1 VRAKTLVVAASCLS
15 LALAAGA
22 RAADWPTYNHDAAR
36 SAVTDESLRLP
47 LKTAWT
53 HASPHPP
60 AAAWPDP
67 ARHDYWH
74 NKHHLNPRVIYDR
87 AFHVAIAG
95 DAVFF
100 GSSADDRVVCLGLAD
115 GKVRWTFI
123 TEGPVRLA
131 PTVADGKVYVG
142 SDDGWVYCL
151 SASDGHLLW
160 KARPGP
166 DDRRCIGN
174 GRMISRWPVRTGVI
188 VDDGFAY
195 CAAGLLPTTEGVYL
209 CALDAAS
216 GRQHWKQKVN
226 QPAQGYL
233 LASSD
238 RLYLPTGRT
247 GPGAFDRKDG
257 RGQGGVASA
266 GGGYALVA
274 GDVVAAGP
282 GDTAGQ
288 LDLSDAKTRHRI
300 VSFGGL
306 HLIARE
312 SRYYVHSRTHL
323 AALDRAKYMPLA
335 RRRVAIQ
342 TQLKKLGKRKDAEAE
357 AERARLTKEI
367 DGCTAAM
374 KTCWLWRAPCAEP
387 YALILAGNT
396 LFAGGD
402 GRVVAYRADDGQQ
415 VWSGNVNGRAY
426 GLAASGGRL
435 LVSTNQGTITC
446 FGHGVGATD
455 TSAEP
460 EATLATR
467 PPLPVHLEPGTLG
480 CWIFRPDCIRDA
492 TVRDLAGKADATLR
506 GPVAAEQ
513 HDGVD
518 ALLLGGTNS
527 IAVTEDLASPALPRQ
542 DFTAEA
548 WVRIDRPIEWGGIV
562 GVLQDN
568 GNYEKGWLLGYR
580 NNRFSFAVAG
590 AASNRLTY
598 LTASSTFE
606 PGRWYHVAGTYDGT
620 VMMIYVNGKAAGSSR
635 DQSGPIAYPPKAFY
649 DIGAYHD
656 DNEFYRM
663 TGAVHEVRVWNKVL
677 TPQMVRRRWSKKAA
691 RFPVTL
697 FAELP
702 QARVSDDGTAVIEW
716 ESALDTPAVVEYGT
730 SRGKLTGKAEATAQ
744 AGRFRTTIQGLAPN
758 RIYRYRVVFDD
769 AQPGRRR
776 TSDVFSFR
784 TPTDPFALPSPYP
797 KDKWT
802 PLYERAAAAALR
814 QCGVSKGFCL
824 VLDAGTGR
832 LAYEI
837 AKRSDLRI
845 VGIEGDAAKVAAAR
859 RALSRVGAY
868 GKRIAIHHAAGHG
881 DRLPYPPYFANLIVS
896 DAAVVGGAL
905 PPSQEEILRVLR
917 PYGGVVCIG
926 CPEGDAPVRPWLAVS
941 RWQGAEARIVEENG
955 LWAVVRRG
963 RLPGA
968 GEWTHGLADLGNT
981 ACSQDERIAGPLQVQ
996 WFGRPGPRE
1005 MADRHHRNVSPL
1017 VKDGRL
1023 FVPGDEQVIAV
1034 DAYNGTELWTRRI
1047 PNSRR
1052 LGVFLDSSN
1061 MAVDDTALYFVAQDT
1076 CHQFEVA
1083 TGKTLREIVMPQLV
1097 RGETRHWGYLAPADG
1112 LLVGSGRRPHAAY
1125 FRQSREADAA
1135 LWNDRMALV
1144 TSDYLFALGPA
1155 GGRPR
1160 WTYKSGLILNT
1171 TLAIG
1176 VGRVYFIESHSPKAL
1191 ANKVGRMPMV
1201 TFLDGPNYLVALD
1214 LKTGRTLWKQEA
1226 DLANCRHIAYIN
1238 YAAEKLVLSGNK
1250 YIDGR
1255 LWYFFWGIE
1264 ADSGTIAWHRSHNSG
1279 YKPGGTHGEQNRHP
1293 TIVGNTVYAYPLAY
1307 TLHSGEPIEG
1317 WKFSRHGHGCGNLSA
1332 SAYNLFWRGGNP
1344 WRWGLRPGGQA
1355 SKVNSVSR
1363 PGCWINII
1371 PAGGMLLIPEASSGC
1386 TCAYPLQT
1394 SIGYVPA
1401 P

>member
-1 VRAKTLVVAASCLS
+1 MRVKTVVVAASCLS

-22 RAADWPTYNHDAAR
+22 RAADWPTYNRDAAR

-151 SASDGHLLW
+151 SASDGRLLW

-238 RLYLPTGRT
+238 RLYLPSGRT

-257 RGQGGVASA
+257 RSQGGVASA

-312 SRYYVHSRTHL
+312 SRYYVHLRTHL

-335 RRRVAIQ
+335 RRRVALQ
-342 TQLKKLGKRKDAEAE
+342 TQLKELGKRKDAEAE
-357 AERARLTKEI
+357 RARLTKVI

-387 YALILAGNT
+387 YALILASNT
-396 LFAGGD
+396 LFAGGE

-435 LVSTNQGTITC
+435 LVSTNQGAITC
-446 FGHGVGATD
+446 FEHGVGATG

-460 EATLATR
+460 EATPAAR
-467 PPLPVHLEPGTLG
+467 P
-480 CWIFRPDCIRDA
+480 
-492 TVRDLAGKADATLR
+492 
-506 GPVAAEQ
+506 
-513 HDGVD
+513 
-518 ALLLGGTNS
+518 
-527 IAVTEDLASPALPRQ
+527 
-542 DFTAEA
+542 
-548 WVRIDRPIEWGGIV
+548 
-562 GVLQDN
+562 
-568 GNYEKGWLLGYR
+568 
-580 NNRFSFAVAG
+580 
-590 AASNRLTY
+590 
-598 LTASSTFE
+598 
-606 PGRWYHVAGTYDGT
+606 
-620 VMMIYVNGKAAGSSR
+620 
-635 DQSGPIAYPPKAFY
+635 
-649 DIGAYHD
+649 
-656 DNEFYRM
+656 
-663 TGAVHEVRVWNKVL
+663 
-677 TPQMVRRRWSKKAA
+677 SKKAA
-691 RFPVTL
+691 HFPVTL

-716 ESALDTPAVVEYGT
+716 ESTLDAPAVVEYGT
-730 SRGKLTGKAEATAQ
+730 SRDKLTGKAEATAQ
-744 AGRFRTTIQGLAPN
+744 AGRFRATIQGLAPN
-758 RIYRYRVVFDD
+758 RICWYRAVFDD
-769 AQPGRRR
+769 AQAGHRH
-776 TSDVFSFR
+776 TSDAFSFR

-814 QCGVSKGFCL
+814 QCGASQGFCL

-896 DAAVVGGAL
+896 DAAVVGGTL

-926 CPEGDAPVRPWLAVS
+926 RPEGDAPVRPWLAVS
-941 RWQGAEARIVEENG
+941 RWQGAEARVVEENG

-963 RLPGA
+963 RLAGA

-981 ACSQDERIAGPLQVQ
+981 ACSQDERITGPLQVQ

-1017 VKDGRL
+1017 VKSGRL

-1076 CHQFEVA
+1076 CHQFAVA
-1083 TGKTLREIVMPQLV
+1083 TGKTRREIVMPQLV

-1135 LWNDRMALV
+1135 LWNDKMALV

-1176 VGRVYFIESHSPKAL
+1176 GGRVYFVESHSPKAL
-1191 ANKVGRMPMV
+1191 ADKVGRMPMV
-1201 TFLDGPNYLVALD
+1201 TFLDGPNHLVALD

-1279 YKPGGTHGEQNRHP
+1279 YKPGGAHGEQNRHP
-1293 TIVGNTVYAYPLAY
+1293 TV
-1307 TLHSGEPIEG
+1307 
-1317 WKFSRHGHGCGNLSA
+1317 
-1332 SAYNLFWRGGNP
+1332 
-1344 WRWGLRPGGQA
+1344 
-1355 SKVNSVSR
+1355 
-1363 PGCWINII
+1363 
-1371 PAGGMLLIPEASSGC
+1371 
-1386 TCAYPLQT
+1386 
-1394 SIGYVPA
+1394 
-1401 P
+1401 